1 LYLFILLKDEKL
13 EILLNMS
20 DKKVTL
26 PEIKGI
32 NCLSTYSAI
41 TEKNSLNPWEGRIV
55 EME

>member
-1 LYLFILLKDEKL
+1 
-13 EILLNMS
+13 MS